1 MGGIK
6 HINAGNIIALVGM
19 IGRVTYSIL
28 SSSPNGFP
36 WGLTIYGLI
45 PYLLLMLIFNTNYFT
60 KGKAALITAIV
71 YFLLDITVNI
81 HLLYFS
87 RSGLD
92 GMVLFFLP
100 SLAIL
105 FIVVIMDGSRSNRN
119 TR

>member
-1 MGGIK
+1 
-6 HINAGNIIALVGM
+6 
-19 IGRVTYSIL
+19 
-28 SSSPNGFP
+28 
-36 WGLTIYGLI
+36 
-45 PYLLLMLIFNTNYFT
+45 MLIFNTNYFT